1 MMKKVKPIQV
11 TSKDKNARKYV
22 QAFAGG
28 DNTPRPAYV
37 ETIEKYLNKN
47 GTPSKRALRSRKARE
62 EYNKAVSDF
71 NKARQKGEI
80 SALNKALGVSATKG
94 KSGAKRGKKAVKQA
108 RKIDYAEI
116 ARQATQ
122 EDSKTAR
129 QVRDEIINKIK
140 DEINIG
146 SDLINRLASDKSIS
160 TDDFYKIIGELY
172 DSITNGMP
180 ADVREDIKKDDAFNA
195 IMKYHETIANGG
207 DIDAELLV
215 ELLNSADNT
224 DASDLALEFLDEYGF
239 SGADFNLLSL
249 GEALQDL
256 EMDVDIFDLSED
268 QREKLLKDHAKG

>member
-1 MMKKVKPIQV
+1 MKKAKPIQV

-22 QAFAGG
+22 TAHAGG
-28 DNTPRPAYV
+28 DNIPRPAYV

-62 EYNKAVSDF
+62 EYNKAVSEF

-80 SALNKALGVSATKG
+80 SALNKAIGKSTARV
-94 KSGAKRGKKAVKQA
+94 KSGAKRGKMPAKQA

-122 EDSKTAR
+122 DDSKTAR

-140 DEINIG
+140 DEVNIG
-146 SDLINRLASDKSIS
+146 SDLINRLASDKSIT

-180 ADVREDIKKDDAFNA
+180 ADVREDVTKDEAFDA

-207 DIDAELLV
+207 DIDADLLV
-215 ELLNSADNT
+215 ELLNSADNIEAT
-224 DASDLALEFLDEYGF
+224 DIALDFVDNYGLR
-239 SGADFNLLSL
+239 GADFDLSAL
-249 GEALQDL
+249 GEALQEL
-256 EMDVDIFDLSED
+256 ETDVDIYDLSND
-268 QREKLLKDHAKG
+268 QLEKLLQDYLKG

>member
-1 MMKKVKPIQV
+1 MKKAKPIQV

-22 QAFAGG
+22 TANAGG
-28 DNTPRPAYV
+28 DNIPRPAYV

-47 GTPSKRALRSRKARE
+47 GTPNKRALRSRKARE

-80 SALNKALGVSATKG
+80 SALNKAMGKSTTRT
-94 KSGAKRGKKAVKQA
+94 KSGAKRGKNAVKQA
-108 RKIDYAEI
+108 RKIDYTEI
-116 ARQATQ
+116 ARQASQ

-140 DEINIG
+140 DEVNIG

-160 TDDFYKIIGELY
+160 TEDFYKIIGELY
-172 DSITNGMP
+172 DSITNSMP
-180 ADVREDIKKDDAFNA
+180 ADVRDDISKDEAFDA
-195 IMKYHETIANGG
+195 IMKYHETIENGG

-224 DASDLALEFLDEYGF
+224 EASDLALEFLDEYGF
-239 SGADFNLLSL
+239 NGADFNLSSL

-256 EMDVDIFDLSED
+256 EIDVDIYELSED